1 MPLAHLLGIHSQS
14 LLSQEATKTKLF
26 VDLQLWICPKP
37 MLKIS
42 LKQVVTAPKA
52 FPLFAFS
59 SYLPPPL
66 CCDENQHLSLTLSQ
80 QLEHLHCFV
89 L

>member
-1 MPLAHLLGIHSQS
+1 
-14 LLSQEATKTKLF
+14 
-26 VDLQLWICPKP
+26 

-52 FPLFAFS
+52 FPLFACS

-89 L
+89 LYRSPLYSIEVLPSFILFKEPSQT